1 MSEAESAS
9 DSHDPSRWHNRA
21 LNIITSSEDV
31 EQREFAQ
38 EVVDSYG
45 RALLMTHDYSARIQD
60 GLYYE
65 LDPEEISDGFKIGV
79 SSWHMYIPAMTAGE
93 IVYADVEAHTYDIAT
108 VTNTNSLGGAREC
121 PRRETIT
128 FVDCWLELQVGFSQY
143 GFETDALV
151 TVVQSDLE

>member
-1 MSEAESAS
+1 MSEAKSAIS
-9 DSHDPSRWHNRA
+9 GNDPSTWHTRA
-21 LNIITSSEDV
+21 LNIITSSADV

-45 RALLMTHDYSARIQD
+45 RALLMSHDYSARIQD

-65 LDPEEISDGFKIGV
+65 LDPEEMSDGFRVGV

-93 IVYADVEAHTYDIAT
+93 IVYADVEAHTYDTAT
-108 VTNTNSLGGAREC
+108 DTNTNSLGNHREC